1 MATIITGRGGG
12 DDTREFYREAY
23 VQNQWGDSEYLNR
36 VNDRAREYENSLVGN
51 ARTFYE
57 ALPERARVSFDVDRY
72 IEDSRRAL
80 SASNRD
86 MSRVDAFIPLQE
98 LAAIQRAPRVMRPYL
113 LAQPTI
119 NREVRANRLQGY
131 DEPAK
136 EQPLWQPRDDG
147 KLHAV
152 DNPYFLQ
159 VTVGTDVMDGDDL
172 YHNAAYVVTSVGQCA
187 QYVQLTSMER
197 QSVLDVWDNMLRY
210 HDEGHDVTSPGGGMR

>member
-36 VNDRAREYENSLVGN
+36 VNDRAREYEDSLVGN

-98 LAAIQRAPRVMRPYL
+98 LAAIQL
-113 LAQPTI
+113 SLI
-119 NREVRANRLQGY
+119 
-131 DEPAK
+131 
-136 EQPLWQPRDDG
+136 
-147 KLHAV
+147 HI
-152 DNPYFLQ
+152 
-159 VTVGTDVMDGDDL
+159 
-172 YHNAAYVVTSVGQCA
+172 
-187 QYVQLTSMER
+187 
-197 QSVLDVWDNMLRY
+197 
-210 HDEGHDVTSPGGGMR
+210 